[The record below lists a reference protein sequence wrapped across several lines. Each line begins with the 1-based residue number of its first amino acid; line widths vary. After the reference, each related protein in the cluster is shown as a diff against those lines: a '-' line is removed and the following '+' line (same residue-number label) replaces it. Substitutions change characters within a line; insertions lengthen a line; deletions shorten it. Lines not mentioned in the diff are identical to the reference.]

1 MRRLSLSL
9 FFIVLFLGLAFA
21 SPVEERDL
29 LKREY
34 IGLWNESGPVVTDVK
49 QVKIF
54 NCWWAACSLAVLIS
68 SQNWIESMIR
78 YGNNASMVNASWP
91 QDGSVQVQIWNPD
104 TLTPVIET
112 AVVANKSQT
121 EDHVDGNWWHDSL
134 SQSIK
139 LLGTKMDVAGIFP
152 NGTFDP
158 TSGSAL
164 TGLRVLTGFETASNL
179 TSDYADAD
187 AFWTDLARANESTP
201 VIFNTVSL
209 DSIGVTDPQ
218 LGDSHD
224 YAVFNGTVHEDGS
237 KTVWA
242 RNSWGSTDEFKLE
255 DVYNNTYQI
264 IHLANWDRLEW
275 QDSVNWT
282 LT

>member
-9 FFIVLFLGLAFA
+9 FFIVLFLGLALA

-29 LKREY
+29 LK
-34 IGLWNESGPVVTDVK
+34 L
-49 QVKIF
+49 KIL